1 MNKLSQ
7 RKKSK
12 QINVTL
18 VIFYMY
24 VSSIKNIRDVLS
36 VLFLIVLFLYY
47 AQEFLIPITISA
59 LFSFLF
65 LPLSLWLE
73 KWLGRIPSIIICL
86 LIIIIILAGFIFF
99 FYSET
104 ITFID
109 DFPNLKA
116 KASDKFH
123 RIIDFI
129 ESKTSISSSQQLS
142 WLNTVLKNHFK
153 ETGKWFEGALLGITT
168 LFFNLGLV
176 AVFIFCFLY
185 YREKFY
191 QFFISFFKG
200 ERRGEVEKVMFN
212 IRTLSG
218 RYFSGILI
226 VMIILGTMHS
236 IGLLLLGIEHAIF
249 LGYLAGFFI
258 VVPFVGTLV
267 GSLLPII
274 IALVTKDS
282 IWYAVGVAGIFS
294 FNLFI
299 ESHILT
305 PLIVGS
311 HIQIN
316 PMAIIVAIIV
326 GGLIWG
332 LAGMVLF
339 IPLIGILKILSDNIE
354 PLKPLSILLEDNKRS
369 SPKLFEAL
377 KRGKKA

>member
-1 MNKLSQ
+1 
-7 RKKSK
+7 
-12 QINVTL
+12 
-18 VIFYMY
+18 MY
-24 VSSIKNIRDVLS
+24 VSPIKNIRDVLI
-36 VLFLIVLFLYY
+36 VLFLIILFLYY

-65 LPLSLWLE
+65 LPLAIRLE

-86 LIIIIILAGFIFF
+86 LIIILILAGFIFF

-104 ITFID
+104 ITFVD

-116 KASDKFH
+116 KASEKFH
-123 RIIDFI
+123 RVIDFI
-129 ESKTSISSSQQLS
+129 ESKTNISSNQQIN
-142 WLNTVLKNHFK
+142 WINNVFKNHFK

-168 LFFNLGLV
+168 LFLSLALV
-176 AVFIFCFLY
+176 AVYIFCFLY

-191 QFFISFFKG
+191 QFFISLFKG
-200 ERRGEVEKVMFN
+200 EKRNEVDKVMLN

-258 VVPFVGTLV
+258 VVPFVGTMI
-267 GSLLPII
+267 GSMLPII

-339 IPLIGILKILSDNIE
+339 IPLIGILKILADNIE
-354 PLKPLSILLEDNKRS
+354 PLKPLSILLGDTNRGTSKV
-369 SPKLFEAL
+369 FQIL
-377 KRGKKA
+377 KRDKTL